1 MLSEQNTGLERN
13 PIDKFYTD
21 VAYAN
26 RCVEYFMKYVTIK
39 PDDLIIE
46 PGAGNGSFI
55 PSIKS
60 RHLNSRFYDI
70 EPESSEII
78 KQDYLLLD
86 TTPFTEKS
94 VHVIGNPPFGRQ
106 SSLAIKFIKKS
117 CEFARSVSFILPKSF
132 KKESMRSKFEKHFHL
147 LFEEDVPPNSFLVN
161 GNKHDVP
168 CVFQIWI
175 KTELTRIKIEKQ
187 QSAGFQFVKF
197 DESPDISF
205 RRVGVYAG
213 KIEADTNKS
222 EQSHYFIKFTNNRP
236 LSENL
241 NKLKAITFDF
251 NNTVGPKSI
260 SKLELI
266 NEFNRVL

>member
-1 MLSEQNTGLERN
+1 MLTEQNTGLDRN

-21 VAYAN
+21 AAYAD
-26 RCVEYFMKYVTIK
+26 RCVEYFMKYVAIK

-70 EPESSEII
+70 EPEGAEII
-78 KQDYLLLD
+78 QQDYLLLD
-86 TTPFTEKS
+86 TTPFAEKN

-117 CEFARSVSFILPKSF
+117 CKFATSVSFILPKSF

-161 GNKHDVP
+161 GNTHDVP

-175 KTELTRIKIEKQ
+175 KKDFNREEGTQVPVPYII
-187 QSAGFQFVKF
+187 F
-197 DESPDISF
+197 
-205 RRVGVYAG
+205 
-213 KIEADTNKS
+213 
-222 EQSHYFIKFTNNRP
+222 YFI
-236 LSENL
+236 LL
-241 NKLKAITFDF
+241 
-251 NNTVGPKSI
+251 
-260 SKLELI
+260 
-266 NEFNRVL
+266 